1 MYTFQTHKKGRGF
14 TLVEMIIVTA
24 IFSVLSLTIAAV
36 IHQFYKTNA
45 YAIAQSSEVQTASRG
60 IELLVR
66 DIREATLA
74 EDGSFPIVNAGTSTL
89 AIYSDIDRD
98 DNVEYVEY
106 QLEGMQLYKYVTNPT
121 GTPPTYSTTVPDETI
136 LVSDYVRNA
145 EQGTSTFRY
154 FNSAGTEISGSN
166 VNNIASIRVQVI
178 VNVDPSKS
186 PGLFTLRSHA
196 TLRNLKDN
204 L

>member
-1 MYTFQTHKKGRGF
+1 MSVVQTKNKISGF
-14 TLVEMIIVTA
+14 TLVETIVVTA
-24 IFSVLSLTIAAV
+24 IFSVLSLTIAGV

-45 YAIAQSSEVQTASRG
+45 YAIAQSSEVQSASRG
-60 IELLVR
+60 IKLLVR

-74 EDGSFPIVNAGTSTL
+74 DDGSFPITNAGTNTL

-98 DNVEYVEY
+98 DSVEYIEY
-106 QLEGMQLYKYVTNPT
+106 RLEGMQLYKYVTNAV
-121 GTPPTYSTTVPDETI
+121 GIPPEYSTTTPDEMI

-145 EQGTSTFRY
+145 EQGTSTFQY
-154 FNSAGTEISGSN
+154 FDNSGAEIDGAN
-166 VNNIASIRVQVI
+166 VNNISSIRVRVI
-178 VNVDPSKS
+178 VNVDPSRS